1 MHNRE
6 IIFKIVVD
14 MVAHCAYLLINKTGN
29 NKQSED
35 EMEAIDNRTLE
46 FIKTMLTGNNAKD
59 ARWLHKNF
67 KGVGYSL
74 KEWAEIVKRAL
85 A

>member
-1 MHNRE
+1 
-6 IIFKIVVD
+6 
-14 MVAHCAYLLINKTGN
+14 
-29 NKQSED
+29 
-35 EMEAIDNRTLE
+35 MEAIDNKTLE